1 MIFINNNNLK
11 EDEEFYYFYDVH
23 YEEINS
29 INQSIATIRF
39 IFENPSY
46 KIYSSL
52 MNLCKNNPYL
62 LSTTVWQAKIP
73 KCDLFKITHLT
84 QFDAK
89 ITCIY
94 KKISKETIKKLM
106 MLL

>member
-1 MIFINNNNLK
+1 MIFKNLNDLK
-11 EDEEFYYFYDVH
+11 EDSEFYYFYDVH

-29 INQSIATIRF
+29 INHSIITINY
-39 IFENPSY
+39 IFESPSY
-46 KIYSSL
+46 KAYSSL
-52 MNLCKNNPYL
+52 MNLCNKNLYL
-62 LSTTVWQAKIP
+62 LSTTVWEVKIP

-84 QFDAK
+84 FDKK